1 MSRKNTQNSR
11 TKPVHCSDDMEGRY
25 KYRTHILSRPTAPAG
40 ELELSH
46 LAAARTEEKP
56 RSIDEYVFQ
65 TETRR
70 GAEDRGTVLGER
82 TVVVAVLQQERRAVP
97 HCAPTSIGSAGPAGG
112 RRGGRERMHDGAAS

>member
-1 MSRKNTQNSR
+1 
-11 TKPVHCSDDMEGRY
+11 MEGRY

-56 RSIDEYVFQ
+56 RSIDDYVFQ

-82 TVVVAVLQQERRAVP
+82 TVVVAVLQQERRARRRAVP
-97 HCAPTSIGSAGPAGG
+97 HCAPTSIGSASPAGG
-112 RRGGRERMHDGAAS
+112 RHGGRERMHDGAAS